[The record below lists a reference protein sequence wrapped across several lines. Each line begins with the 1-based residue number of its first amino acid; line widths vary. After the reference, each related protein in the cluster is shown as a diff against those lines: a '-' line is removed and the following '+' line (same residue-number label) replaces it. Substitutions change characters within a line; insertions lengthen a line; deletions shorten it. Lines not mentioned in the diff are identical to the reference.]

1 MKNSIEVEEIL
12 NDEITMNMMSFP
24 GFHQNKIKMQGRV
37 GTKWPF
43 DCPSLFD
50 LPLSSVKFQQTFLQL
65 FPRLQ
70 YFLQKVFIFLLKQ
83 RRLLFCLLD
92 LSPH

>member
-1 MKNSIEVEEIL
+1 MKNSIDVEEIL

-50 LPLSSVKFQQTFLQL
+50 LPLSSVKFQQTFYNFSLVSNISCSR
-65 FPRLQ
+65 FS
-70 YFLQKVFIFLLKQ
+70 FF
-83 RRLLFCLLD
+83 
-92 LSPH
+92 S